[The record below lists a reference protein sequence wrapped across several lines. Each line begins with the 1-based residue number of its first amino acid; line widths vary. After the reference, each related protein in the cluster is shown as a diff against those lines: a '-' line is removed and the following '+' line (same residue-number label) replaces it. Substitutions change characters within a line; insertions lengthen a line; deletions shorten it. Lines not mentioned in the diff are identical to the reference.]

1 MEDFELKFSL
11 HFFPR
16 AKDGTRSLNSLMNLH
31 NIPARFDSKMIKR
44 CPVPYLVF
52 DPLGDTL
59 HIHQCHNIEEVKYL
73 LEDHS
78 QVDGIKNNNIIVV
91 RIIIPRNPTY
101 RTAGE
106 IIWGTVLEVLEWAKS
121 V

>member
-1 MEDFELKFSL
+1 MEDFKLQ
-11 HFFPR
+11 FFPR
-16 AKDGTRSLNSLMNLH
+16 AKDGTRVLNNLMDLH
-31 NIPARFDSKMIKR
+31 KIPARFDSKMIKR
-44 CPVPYLVF
+44 CSVPYLVF

-59 HIHQCHNIEEVKYL
+59 HIHQCHDIEEVKYL

-78 QVDGIKNNNIIVV
+78 QVDEIKNNDIIVV
-91 RIIIPRNPTY
+91 RIMTPRNPTY

>member
-1 MEDFELKFSL
+1 MEDFELR
-11 HFFPR
+11 FFPR
-16 AKDGTRSLNSLMNLH
+16 AKDGTRILNNLMDLH
-31 NIPARFDSKMIKR
+31 KIPARFDSKMIKR
-44 CPVPYLVF
+44 CSVPYMVF

-59 HIHQCHNIEEVKYL
+59 HIHQCHDIEEVKYI

-78 QVDGIKNNNIIVV
+78 QVDGIRNNDIIVV
-91 RIIIPRNPTY
+91 RIMTPRNPTY
-101 RTAGE
+101 RTTGE